1 MKYFVTGG
9 AGFIGSNYVKMLLTG
24 ELGEVDSVT
33 VIDNLTY
40 AGNLKNLELVL
51 NDPRLTFVE
60 ADISDKQAVT
70 KHLKSEH
77 ILVNF
82 AAESHVD
89 NSIKDPK
96 KFLETNILGTQNLLE
111 ISMQK
116 EIKLFVQVSTD
127 EVYGSIEKGS
137 TDEES
142 NLRPNSP
149 YAASKASADLLV
161 NSYVKTFGINARITR
176 CSNNYGLN
184 QHTEKFIPNTISKL
198 LKNEKVP
205 IYGDG
210 SNIREWIHVED
221 HCRGIDVVIKNGA
234 AGEIYNIGSG
244 FEINN
249 LELAKLIIQKFDKSE
264 NDLEYVVDRK
274 GHDVRYSLDF
284 SKISKI
290 GFECKHTFSEGLS
303 ELVENFI
310 KLKNESTN

>member
-9 AGFIGSNYVKMLLTG
+9 AGFIGSNYVRMLLTG
-24 ELGEVDSVT
+24 KLGEVDSVT

-40 AGNLKNLELVL
+40 AGNLKNLDLVL
-51 NDPRLTFVE
+51 TDPRLTFIQ
-60 ADISDKQAVT
+60 ADISDKQTVA
-70 KHLKSEH
+70 KHLESEH
-77 ILVNF
+77 VLVNF

-116 EIKLFVQVSTD
+116 DIKLFVQVSTD

-161 NSYVKTFGINARITR
+161 RSYVNTFGIDARITR
-176 CSNNYGLN
+176 CSNNYGPN
-184 QHTEKFIPNTISKL
+184 QHSEKFIPNTISKI

-210 SNIREWIHVED
+210 LNIREWIHVED
-221 HCRGIDVVIKNGA
+221 HCRGIDVVIKNGTR
-234 AGEIYNIGSG
+234 GEIYNIGSG

-249 LELAKLIIQKFDKSE
+249 LELAKLILGKFGKSE
-264 NDLEYVVDRK
+264 KDLVYVTDRK
-274 GHDVRYSLDF
+274 GHDFRYSLDF

-290 GFECKHTFSEGLS
+290 GFGCQHTFIEGLS
-303 ELVENFI
+303 KLVEGLRI
-310 KLKNESTN
+310 RKIGTTK

>member
-9 AGFIGSNYVKMLLTG
+9 AGFIGSNYVRMLLTG
-24 ELGEVDSVT
+24 MLGEVDSVT

-40 AGNLKNLELVL
+40 AGNLKNLELAL
-51 NDPRLTFVE
+51 NDPRFTFIE

-70 KHLKSEH
+70 KHLKTEH

-89 NSIKDPK
+89 NSIKNPK

-111 ISMQK
+111 VSMQK
-116 EIKLFVQVSTD
+116 EIKLFVQISTD

-137 TDEES
+137 TDEQS

-149 YAASKASADLLV
+149 YAASKASADLIV
-161 NSYVKTFGINARITR
+161 RSYVNTFGLDARITR

-184 QHTEKFIPNTISKL
+184 QHTEKFIPNSISKL
-198 LKNEKVP
+198 LKNEKIP

-221 HCRGIDVVIKNGA
+221 HCRGIDVVIKNGS

-264 NDLEYVVDRK
+264 NDLEYVADRK

-290 GFECKHTFSEGLS
+290 GFECKHTFSKGLS
-303 ELVENFI
+303 ELIETLRKQKI
-310 KLKNESTN
+310 ESPH

>member
-24 ELGEVDSVT
+24 KLGKVDSVT

-40 AGNLKNLELVL
+40 AGNLKNLEPVF
-51 NDPRLTFVE
+51 NDPRLTFVQ

-70 KHLKSEH
+70 KHLESEH

-116 EIKLFVQVSTD
+116 EIELFLQVSTD

-142 NLRPNSP
+142 ILQPNSP
-149 YAASKASADLLV
+149 YAASKASADLIV
-161 NSYVKTFGINARITR
+161 RSYVNTFGIDARITR
-176 CSNNYGLN
+176 CSNNYGPN
-184 QHTEKFIPNTISKL
+184 QHSEKFIPNTISKIL
-198 LKNEKVP
+198 NNEKIP

-210 SNIREWIHVED
+210 MNVREWIHVED
-221 HCRGIDVVIKNGA
+221 HCRGINTVIENGLPA
-234 AGEIYNIGSG
+234 EIYNIGSS

-249 LELAKLIIQKFDKSE
+249 LALAKIILAEFGKSDNE
-264 NDLEYVVDRK
+264 LEFVTDRK
-274 GHDVRYSLDF
+274 GHDLRYSLDF
-284 SKISKI
+284 TKITEL
-290 GFECKHTFSEGLS
+290 GFQCKRNFQEGIK
-303 ELVENFI
+303 ELIQYMKSVR
-310 KLKNESTN
+310 

>member
-9 AGFIGSNYVKMLLTG
+9 AGFIGSNYVRMLLTG
-24 ELGEVDSVT
+24 KLGEVDSVT

-51 NDPRLTFVE
+51 NDPRLTFIQ
-60 ADISDKQAVT
+60 ADISDKQEVT
-70 KHLKSEH
+70 KHLESEH

-161 NSYVKTFGINARITR
+161 RSYVNTFGIDARVTR
-176 CSNNYGLN
+176 CSNNYGAN
-184 QHTEKFIPNTISKL
+184 QHLEKFIPNTISKL

-205 IYGDG
+205 IYGNG
-210 SNIREWIHVED
+210 LNVREWIHVED
-221 HCRGIDVVIKNGA
+221 HCRGIDVVIKNGIH
-234 AGEIYNIGSG
+234 GEIYNIGSG
-244 FEINN
+244 FEITN
-249 LELAKLIIQKFDKSE
+249 LALAKVILAEFGKSDYE
-264 NDLEYVVDRK
+264 LEFVTDRK
-274 GHDVRYSLDF
+274 GHDLRYSLDF
-284 SKISKI
+284 TKISEL
-290 GFECKHTFSEGLS
+290 GFKCERKFEEG
-303 ELVENFI
+303 I
-310 KLKNESTN
+310 KDLIHNMKEFR

>member
-9 AGFIGSNYVKMLLTG
+9 AGFIGSNYVRMLLTG
-24 ELGEVDSVT
+24 KLGEVDSVT

-40 AGNLKNLELVL
+40 AGNLKNLDLVL
-51 NDPRLTFVE
+51 ADPRLTFIQ
-60 ADISDKQAVT
+60 ADISDKKTVA
-70 KHLKSEH
+70 KHLESEH
-77 ILVNF
+77 VLVNF

-89 NSIKDPK
+89 NSIRDPK

-161 NSYVKTFGINARITR
+161 RSYVNTFGIDARITR
-176 CSNNYGLN
+176 CSNNYGPN
-184 QHTEKFIPNTISKL
+184 QHSEKFIPNTISKI

-210 SNIREWIHVED
+210 LNIREWIHVED
-221 HCRGIDVVIKNGA
+221 HCRGINTVIHNGKPA
-234 AGEIYNIGSG
+234 AIYNIGSG
-244 FEINN
+244 FELSN
-249 LELAKLIIQKFDKSE
+249 LALAKLILAELGKSE
-264 NDLEYVVDRK
+264 NELDFVTDRK
-274 GHDVRYSLDF
+274 GHDLRYSLDF
-284 SKISKI
+284 TKISEL
-290 GFECKHTFSEGLS
+290 GFQCKQNFEEGIK
-303 ELVENFI
+303 ELIQYMRSVR
-310 KLKNESTN
+310 